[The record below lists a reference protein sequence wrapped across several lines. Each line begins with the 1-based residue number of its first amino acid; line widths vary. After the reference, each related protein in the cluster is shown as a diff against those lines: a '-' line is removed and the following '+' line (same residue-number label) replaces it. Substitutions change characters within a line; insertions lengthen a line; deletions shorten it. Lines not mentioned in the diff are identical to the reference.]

1 MTAIDTAAGTRA
13 LSVPTRAAAVAD
25 ELRRLIL
32 SGEIAAG
39 THLRQNEV
47 AKRFA
52 VSTTPVR
59 EAFTALAREGLV
71 RQDAHRGVIVFVPSA
86 DDLVQNYELRIA
98 LEPLAARIAAEN
110 ATDDDVQR
118 LEDVLEEMRIAIVKD
133 VARYGAELNPRFH
146 AIIYDAAQRPR
157 LAALI
162 DQLRDA
168 STAYIQV
175 LSLRPQPK
183 RYLNSAQREHEEIV
197 AAIKSRSPERAA
209 EAMTRHLE
217 HNRDQIL
224 ASLAGGDE

>member
-1 MTAIDTAAGTRA
+1 MTAIDTNGIRSF
-13 LSVPTRAAAVAD
+13 SVPTRAAAVAD
-25 ELRRLIL
+25 ELRRLIM
-32 SGEIAAG
+32 SGEIPPG

-59 EAFTALAREGLV
+59 EAFTALAREGLI

-118 LEDVLEEMRIAIVKD
+118 LEDLLEEMRIAIVKD

-146 AIIYDAAQRPR
+146 ATINEAARRPR

-175 LSLRPQPK
+175 LSLRPQPR
-183 RYLNSAQREHEEIV
+183 RYLDSAQRGHEEIV
-197 AAIKSRSPERAA
+197 AAIKSRSPARAA
-209 EAMTRHLE
+209 EAMTQHLE

-224 ASLAGGDE
+224 ASLTDGPD